1 MEPRPVRVSAS
12 PTKATTLSCSTIFW
26 IAARCRAGS
35 PPSSAKMAVTGWPLI
50 PPWALA
56 HLTQTRTASRMGSK
70 GAPSTPEATP
80 TLPILTAAGGAPL
93 GAGAGPP
100 GAGAGTPG
108 VAAPPAAG
116 LPAPDAEPEPAVF
129 DSVGALVAP
138 AAEEPAPEPEP
149 EPDPDPVA
157 EA

>member
-1 MEPRPVRVSAS
+1 MDPRPVGAS
-12 PTKATTLSCSTIFW
+12 GSRTKATTLSCSTIFGM
-26 IAARCRAGS
+26 AARCRAGS

-100 GAGAGTPG
+100 GPGAGTPG

-116 LPAPDAEPEPAVF
+116 LPAPDAEPEPAIF
-129 DSVGALVAP
+129 VGVAELVVP
-138 AAEEPAPEPEP
+138 AAEAPAPEPER
-149 EPDPDPVA
+149 
-157 EA
+157 